1 MYRLYGD
8 SAVAHSAHTSADAV
22 RVRRLAVRYARRV
35 NQRWDAVRADLLAR
49 RVAVDEARGRLSA
62 EVAQFGIARSEF
74 QVLAATVRDRLKQE
88 QGALDGQR
96 RRAAAEWA
104 ETTDY
109 FERQEKNLTA
119 RAAELAAK
127 EQSLSAT
134 RSEAHDA
141 VTVLKAEA
149 AGLDARVRHTREALG
164 DLELKRDQL
173 HAELLGTAVLPDDR
187 PAPGTLVP
195 LDRAI
200 DRDLTQWAADL
211 DAREKQL
218 AQDRAGLL
226 SVKAGLDRQAASLAD
241 DRQVLAEQF
250 VQLATARAEWQE
262 AERRTVGEMEEL
274 AAALRVREQDLDAR
288 EQRIIKADG
297 RRREDAY
304 ELWQLR
310 LRLEAW
316 QGKLTATDQ
325 RWHAERE
332 ARDAALDRREKAL
345 AHREAEVEGVFG
357 KWEKVRERD
366 RERLRAELLGWADDR
381 DRMAQAVK
389 ECDDRVKELSAELVG
404 HAARAMAAEEA
415 LAEVMPDKELGK
427 DRRLAVV
434 RKGWEKLFGARLAE
448 LDARRAAVADETAK
462 LDGRYKE
469 LHARLHEVAEKEGA
483 WATRAGG
490 DELKAMLAGGV
501 ATEPAAVADEA
512 AARREAT
519 ELSALQ
525 REVERMAAVLW
536 EAARPELPDGE
547 LPWAAED
554 VVAPNSAAASPATLP
569 FAPVSR
575 AA

>member
-1 MYRLYGD
+1 M
-8 SAVAHSAHTSADAV
+8 AHSAHTSADAA

-35 NQRWDAVRADLLAR
+35 NRRWDAVRADLLAR
-49 RVAVDEARGRLSA
+49 RVALDEARGRLSA

-88 QGALDGQR
+88 QAALDGQR
-96 RRAAAEWA
+96 RRAAADWA
-104 ETTDY
+104 ETTGY
-109 FERQEKNLTA
+109 FEQQEQALTA
-119 RAAELAAK
+119 RAADLAAK
-127 EQSLSAT
+127 EHALAT
-134 RSEAHDA
+134 IRAEARDA
-141 VTVLKAEA
+141 VTALRAEA
-149 AGLDARVRHTREALG
+149 AGLEARTHHAREALG
-164 DLELKRDQL
+164 ELELKREQL
-173 HAELLGTAVLPDDR
+173 HAELLGTAVLPADL
-187 PAPGTLVP
+187 PPPGTLVP

-200 DRDLTQWAADL
+200 DRDLTEWAADL
-211 DAREKQL
+211 DARERQL
-218 AQDRAGLL
+218 AQDRAGLVA
-226 SVKAGLDRQAASLAD
+226 VKAALDRQATALAD
-241 DRQVLAEQF
+241 DRKVLAEQF

-274 AAALRVREQDLDAR
+274 ATGLRVREQDLDAR
-288 EQRIIKADG
+288 EQRVIKADA

-332 ARDAALDRREKAL
+332 ARDAGLDRREKAL

-357 KWEKVRERD
+357 KWEQVRERE
-366 RERLRAELLGWADDR
+366 RERLRSELLGWADDR
-381 DRMAQAVK
+381 DRMAKAVR
-389 ECDDRVKELSAELVG
+389 EADERVKELSAELVG

-415 LAEVMPDKELGK
+415 LAEVVPDKELGK
-427 DRRLAVV
+427 DRRLEAV
-434 RKGWEKLFGARLAE
+434 RKGWEKLFAARLAE
-448 LDARRAAVADETAK
+448 VEARRAAAAAELAK
-462 LDGRYKE
+462 LDGRYRE
-469 LHARLHEVAEKEGA
+469 LQARLTEVVEREGESN
-483 WATRAGG
+483 TRAGNA
-490 DELKAMLAGGV
+490 DLAKLMAGGV

-519 ELSALQ
+519 ELTALR

-554 VVAPNSAAASPATLP
+554 AGAEPKLLP

>member
-1 MYRLYGD
+1 M
-8 SAVAHSAHTSADAV
+8 AHCAHTSADAA
-22 RVRRLAVRYARRV
+22 RVRRMAVRYARRV

-88 QGALDGQR
+88 QAALDGQR

-134 RSEAHDA
+134 RAEAHDA
-141 VTVLKAEA
+141 VTALKAEA
-149 AGLDARVRHTREALG
+149 AGLDARVRHAREALG

-195 LDRAI
+195 LDRAV
-200 DRDLTQWAADL
+200 DRDLTQWAAEL

-226 SVKAGLDRQAASLAD
+226 SVKAGLDRQAAALAD

-345 AHREAEVEGVFG
+345 THRETEVEGVFG

-389 ECDDRVKELSAELVG
+389 EYDERVKELSAELVG

-434 RKGWEKLFGARLAE
+434 RKSWEKLFGARLAE
-448 LDARRAAVADETAK
+448 LDARRAAVADEAAK

-469 LHARLHEVAEKEGA
+469 LHARLQEVAEKEGA
-483 WATRAGG
+483 WATRTGG
-490 DELKAMLAGGV
+490 DDLKTMLAGGV

-519 ELSALQ
+519 ELSALR